1 MKEVQK
7 ELAELSEQIEES
19 KTKLSKLEGQRI
31 ELLKNV
37 KEILGVKT
45 IEEAEKELKKLISQ
59 QNEIEK
65 DIKTG
70 LDKLKKEYGWES

>member
-45 IEEAEKELKKLISQ
+45 IEEAEKELKKLIAQ

-65 DIKTG
+65 EIKTG
-70 LDKLKKEYGWES
+70 LDKLKTVYGWN